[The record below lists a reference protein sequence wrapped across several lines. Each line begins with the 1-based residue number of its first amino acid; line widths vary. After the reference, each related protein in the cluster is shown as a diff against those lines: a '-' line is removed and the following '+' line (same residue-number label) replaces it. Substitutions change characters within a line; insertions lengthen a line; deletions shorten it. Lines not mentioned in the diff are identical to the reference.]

1 MELNLQ
7 EQIRDYLKRAG
18 KQVISLV
25 EEDIEFPS
33 SHIESDKKIISA
45 TTSWKKATFFL
56 YLLTSKRIITPE
68 KNKKKKNRISYDL
81 NASNLIVNRKFL
93 SVEVVFTHLKNA
105 IKVKLNSDD
114 ATKNFANELEN
125 IFGIPEKIIP
135 QKKEKAPKA
144 IKLKTR

>member
-1 MELNLQ
+1 MIKKLFLQ
-7 EQIRDYLKRAG
+7 PQVG
-18 KQVISLV
+18 KKQL
-25 EEDIEFPS
+25 S
-33 SHIESDKKIISA
+33 SY
-45 TTSWKKATFFL
+45 TF
-56 YLLTSKRIITPE
+56 LTSKRIITPE

>member
-1 MELNLQ
+1 MNLQ

-81 NASNLIVNRKFL
+81 NAISNLIVNRKFL
-93 SVEVVFTHLKNA
+93 SVEVVFTHLLFLSIALIAFNKSPPQLFCGRHEINISSIDN
-105 IKVKLNSDD
+105 IKKSHLS
-114 ATKNFANELEN
+114 
-125 IFGIPEKIIP
+125 
-135 QKKEKAPKA
+135 
-144 IKLKTR
+144 